1 MTTSVLIYVHD
12 PMCSWCWGFE
22 PVRSQFF
29 DQVRDRVTIKRLV
42 GGLAPDSDVPMPEVM
57 QTALQQTWRNIQQRI
72 PGTSFNFDFW
82 TDCQPRRSTYPAC
95 RAVIAARLQGEE
107 FDAQMT
113 KKIQQAYYL
122 QARNP
127 SDGETLIELAA
138 ELGLD
143 AQQFADDLQ
152 SDAVEQQLRQE
163 ISQAR
168 AIGGDSFPSLFLQI
182 GPAVVPLPL
191 DYDNPQTMVSAVN
204 QVLAA

>member
-182 GPAVVPLPL
+182 GTAVVPLPL